1 MQKLYDLLHFSYIFV
16 SSDVYTMK
24 RIIIIA
30 VAILMAFSSAAQ
42 MMPDSTVQ
50 IVSYWQVGDK
60 YEYSCERSSKEVD
73 AQGDTT
79 SRDYSMEIMEF
90 EVVGMTE
97 DTYQL
102 RLTYKDAEYSDEMD
116 QAIHDIMNE
125 IAGNYNVLFSTN
137 RMGALIS
144 IDNLQELTTSYKS
157 AYEKA
162 AGPITDMVMQSLTP
176 EEREGFDVEGLMQ
189 QLMASVANPQAIQ
202 TAILDDIGRLFF
214 FHGARLQPGET
225 YSMEEPLNF
234 IMPGMEQMT
243 AETKLWAEKDL
254 TDSFSTV
261 CRTYTAATI
270 GEDAMKSAIS
280 DQVNTTYDHMKV
292 TDSLRTEI
300 GNAFDDY
307 MAQTKI
313 KTVWEQ
319 YTSEEIHLAT
329 GWPLSF
335 YQDKYV
341 LIETGDDRQEKI
353 ESYYLEIILPE

>member
-1 MQKLYDLLHFSYIFV
+1 MVFCFFHIFA
-16 SSDVYTMK
+16 SSIFYTMK
-24 RIIIIA
+24 RIITITA
-30 VAILMAFSSAAQ
+30 ALLMALSAAAQ

-60 YEYSCERSSKEVD
+60 YAYTCERSSKEVD

-79 SRDYSMEIMEF
+79 SREYSMETMEF
-90 EVVGMTE
+90 EVVGMTDE
-97 DTYQL
+97 TYQL
-102 RLTYKDAEYSDEMD
+102 KLTYKDSEYSNEMN
-116 QAIHDIMNE
+116 QAIHDIMDE
-125 IAGNYNVLFSTN
+125 IAGDYSVLFSTS
-137 RMGALIS
+137 RMGTLMS
-144 IDNLQELTTSYKS
+144 IDNLPELTA

-162 AGPITDMVMQSLTP
+162 IGPLTDLVMKSLTP
-176 EEREGFDVEGLMQ
+176 EEREVLDVEGLTQ
-189 QLMASVANPQAIQ
+189 QLLASVANPQSIQ

-261 CRTYTAATI
+261 CRTHTAATL

-280 DQVNTTYDHMKV
+280 GQVNTTYDHIEM
-292 TDSLRTEI
+292 TDSLRTEL
-300 GNAFDDY
+300 GTAFDE
-307 MAQTKI
+307 AISQTKI
-313 KTVWEQ
+313 KAVWEQ
-319 YTSEEIHLAT
+319 YTSEEIHLDT

-341 LIETGDDRQEKI
+341 LVETGDDRQEKI
-353 ESYYLEIILPE
+353 ESYYMEIILPE

>member
-1 MQKLYDLLHFSYIFV
+1 MVFCFFHIFV
-16 SSDVYTMK
+16 SSIFYTMK
-24 RIIIIA
+24 RIITITA
-30 VAILMAFSSAAQ
+30 ALLTALGAAAQ

-60 YEYSCERSSKEVD
+60 YAYTCERSSKEVD

-79 SRDYSMEIMEF
+79 SREYSMETMEF
-90 EVVGMTE
+90 EVVGMTDE
-97 DTYQL
+97 TYQL
-102 RLTYKDAEYSDEMD
+102 KLTYKDSEYSNEMN
-116 QAIHDIMNE
+116 QAIHDIMDE
-125 IAGNYNVLFSTN
+125 IAGDYSVLFSTS
-137 RMGALIS
+137 RMGTLMS
-144 IDNLQELTTSYKS
+144 IDNLPELTA

-162 AGPITDMVMQSLTP
+162 IGPLTDLIMKSLSP
-176 EEREGFDVEGLMQ
+176 EEIEGLDLEGLMQ
-189 QLMASVANPQAIQ
+189 QLMSSLANPQSIQ
-202 TAILDDIGRLFF
+202 TSILDDIGRLFF

-270 GEDAMKSAIS
+270 GEETMKSAIS
-280 DQVNTTYDHMKV
+280 GQVNTTYDHIQMA
-292 TDSLRTEI
+292 DSLRTEI
-300 GNAFDDY
+300 GNAFDDF
-307 MAQTKI
+307 MNQTKI
-313 KTVWEQ
+313 KAVWEQ
-319 YTSEEIHLAT
+319 YTSEEIHLET

-341 LIETGDDRQEKI
+341 LIEAGDDRQEKI
-353 ESYYLEIILPE
+353 ESYYMEIILHE